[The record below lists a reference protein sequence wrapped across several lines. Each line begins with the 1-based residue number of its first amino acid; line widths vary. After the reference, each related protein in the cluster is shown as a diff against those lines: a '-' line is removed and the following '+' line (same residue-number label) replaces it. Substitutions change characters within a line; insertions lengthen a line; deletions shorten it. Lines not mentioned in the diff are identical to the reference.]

1 MLEDQEL
8 WNSLCEIAGSDNVR
22 RQEPMKKH
30 TTFRIGGPADYFVV
44 PHSREEIRQAIEV
57 CRSFKVPCY
66 ILGNGSNLLV
76 GDKGYREWSS
86 RFTRISAALKSR
98 ARRSMWKQER
108 SLNHGEE
115 SYESFPGRA

>member
-57 CRSFKVPCY
+57 WQ
-66 ILGNGSNLLV
+66 L
-76 GDKGYREWSS
+76 
-86 RFTRISAALKSR
+86 
-98 ARRSMWKQER
+98 
-108 SLNHGEE
+108 
-115 SYESFPGRA
+115 